1 MIGWERYRLVLY
13 HEFVD
18 VDGKRHRI
26 DDPITAE
33 EVFPP
38 LGLDMD
44 RSHIVNRIIERL
56 TNFVLSKAGEEE

>member
-26 DDPITAE
+26 DDPITVE
-33 EVFPP
+33 EILAPDLVQ
-38 LGLDMD
+38 D
-44 RSHIVNRIIERL
+44 RSHVVNRIIQRL
-56 TNFVLSKAGEEE
+56 THFVLSKAGEEI